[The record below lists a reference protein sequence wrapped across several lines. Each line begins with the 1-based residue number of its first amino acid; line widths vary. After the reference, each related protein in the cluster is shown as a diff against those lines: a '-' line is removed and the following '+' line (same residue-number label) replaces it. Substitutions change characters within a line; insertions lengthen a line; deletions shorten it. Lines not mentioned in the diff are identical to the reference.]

1 MSKKSKRP
9 GREARD
15 IHATIRADA
24 AKLKAAEKFGTHDG
38 AEFAELNAL
47 LCAYRDAI
55 ETSVPRSIAFE
66 GRAYYGR
73 VRLAIKLDVYA
84 GPGDAEPLASA
95 LHFSGEG
102 CGHAPGH

>member
-38 AEFAELNAL
+38 AEFAELNLNPAVTPSP
-47 LCAYRDAI
+47 AAQMA
-55 ETSVPRSIAFE
+55 V
-66 GRAYYGR
+66 
-73 VRLAIKLDVYA
+73 
-84 GPGDAEPLASA
+84 
-95 LHFSGEG
+95 
-102 CGHAPGH
+102 